1 MKKCKPITKASGLV
15 GGQTYILVCLV
26 RDMLSISY
34 ETMCGQPFSSKFD
47 NGGGPVFLKY
57 RNCDGKYK
65 YSSKRSLKDANI
77 PAVRKHYNENRLFRF
92 TANNDRLLKE
102 IVARCDVSAYRA
114 LISFA

>member
-15 GGQTYILVCLV
+15 GGQTYILVRLV

-34 ETMCGQPFSSKFD
+34 ETMCGQPFSIKFD
-47 NGGGPVFLKY
+47 HGGSSVFLKY

-65 YSSKRSLKDANI
+65 YSSERSLQDANI
-77 PAVRKHYNENRLFRF
+77 PAVRKPYTEIRLFRF
-92 TANNDRLLKE
+92 AANNDRLLKE

-114 LISFA
+114 LISLA